1 MTGDPGSPNATAAVA
16 AEAGT
21 ASASV
26 GSRTLTGAEAIVE
39 GLVAHGIDT
48 VFALPG
54 AQIYGLCDALA
65 KSRDRIRTIGARH
78 EQACGYMAFGY
89 ARASGKP
96 GVFAVVPGPGIL
108 NASAALLTAHS
119 SNQRVLALTG
129 DIPSHAKGRERG
141 QLHELRDQLRILR
154 SLTKW
159 ADEIEHPSQ
168 AALLVARAFQEM
180 CSGRR
185 GAAALQAPWDY
196 FTTSAAVGPA
206 MTLPPFPIPDV
217 DLDAV
222 DEAAKL
228 VAGARS
234 PMIFV
239 GSGALDAS
247 VEVTALAEMIG
258 APTVSFRGGR
268 GVVSNDHPLGLTIA
282 SAQRLWPQTDVAIVI
297 GSRFEL
303 LDARWRHRPAGLKII
318 RIDIDPAEMRRL
330 PATVGIVADAAVG
343 SRALANAL
351 GRHGVPGR
359 RDEAIAAARAEAAVA
374 LRTLQPQV
382 AYLEVIREVLP
393 RDGFFVD
400 EISQIGFAAM
410 LAWPAYAPRTFVTSG
425 HQGTLGFGFP
435 TALGVKVA
443 FPERAVVSITGDG
456 GFMFAVQELA
466 TAVQYGINLVTL
478 VFNNESYG
486 NVYRDQQQQFG
497 GRLLGSELVNP
508 DFVALA
514 ASFGVGASAVKS
526 PAALRPVLERA
537 LAADKPMLI
546 EVKVPRG
553 SDSDPW
559 RFIMPNL
566 G

>member
-1 MTGDPGSPNATAAVA
+1 MTGDSGSA
-16 AEAGT
+16 
-21 ASASV
+21 
-26 GSRTLTGAEAIVE
+26 SRTLTGAEAIVE
-39 GLVAHGIDT
+39 GLVAHGVDT

-65 KSRDRIRTIGARH
+65 KSQDKIRTIGARH

-96 GVFAVVPGPGIL
+96 GIFAVVPGPGIL

-129 DIPSHAKGRERG
+129 DIPSQAKGRERG
-141 QLHELRDQLRILR
+141 QLHELRDQLNILR

-159 ADEIEHPSQ
+159 ADQIEHPSQ

-180 CSGRR
+180 SSGRR
-185 GAAALQAPWDY
+185 GATALQAAWDY

-206 MTLPPFPIPDV
+206 MTLPPFPLPEV
-217 DLDAV
+217 DFDAI
-222 DEAAKL
+222 DAAAKM
-228 VAGARS
+228 VAGARA
-234 PMIFV
+234 PMIIV

-247 VEVTALAEMIG
+247 AEVTALAEMTG
-258 APTVSFRGGR
+258 APAVSFRGGR

-303 LDARWRHRPAGLKII
+303 LDARWRYRPPGLKII
-318 RIDIDPAEMRRL
+318 RIDIDPAEKRRL
-330 PATVGIVADAAVG
+330 SADVSIVADAAVG
-343 SRALANAL
+343 SRALAGAL
-351 GRHGVPGR
+351 SRHGVPRR
-359 RDEAIAAARAEAAVA
+359 RDETIAAAKAEAAVA
-374 LRTLQPQV
+374 IRAVQPQV

-393 RDGFFVD
+393 RNGFFVD
-400 EISQIGFAAM
+400 EISQIGFASM
-410 LAWPAYAPRTFVTSG
+410 FAWPSYAPRTFVTSG
-425 HQGTLGFGFP
+425 YQGTLGFGFP
-435 TALGVKVA
+435 TALGVKAA
-443 FPERAVVSITGDG
+443 FPDRPVVSITGDG

-486 NVYRDQQQQFG
+486 NVYRDQKQQFG

-514 ASFGVGASAVKS
+514 QSFGVSASAVKS
-526 PAALRPVLERA
+526 PDALRPVLERA
-537 LAADKPMLI
+537 LAADEPVLI

-553 SDSDPW
+553 SDGDPW
-559 RFIMPNL
+559 LFIQPNFR
-566 G
+566 